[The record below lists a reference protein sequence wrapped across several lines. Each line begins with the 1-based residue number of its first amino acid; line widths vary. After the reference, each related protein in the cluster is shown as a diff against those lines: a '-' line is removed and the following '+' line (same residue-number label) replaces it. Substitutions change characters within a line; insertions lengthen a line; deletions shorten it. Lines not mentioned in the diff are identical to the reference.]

1 MHHRIVLHH
10 VHIMLGS
17 SPHDVPQLHM
27 YKYTVSAFVPEFF
40 LKLYRIL
47 LKTLQKYNDANER
60 HFIQAHQILLR

>member
-1 MHHRIVLHH
+1 MPHRIVLHH

-40 LKLYRIL
+40 LKLCRNTMMQMSAILFKHTSGNYNYVIL
-47 LKTLQKYNDANER
+47 L
-60 HFIQAHQILLR
+60 II